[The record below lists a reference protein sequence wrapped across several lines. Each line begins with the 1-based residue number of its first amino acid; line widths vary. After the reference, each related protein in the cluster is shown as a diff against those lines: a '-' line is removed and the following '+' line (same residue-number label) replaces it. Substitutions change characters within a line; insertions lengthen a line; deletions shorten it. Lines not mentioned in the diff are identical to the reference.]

1 MPRLVL
7 TRKELQNLLHCFWSL
22 LHNWPMSWVEQPSC
36 VKSLV
41 FIGVRTLGCIWIV
54 TQSTRGQH
62 NQCYVWLW
70 ELHLQ
75 PFLTRWLITNNQTW
89 LTWSMT
95 ASSSMTASV
104 LAVLLLPRRGECFA
118 PHLPFRF
125 WKGSATSEALK
136 SMRNAVSWDE
146 NMHSWKFTRKY
157 NAVIMIQ
164 IWSNDNCELVE
175 QVKMLQIGVLSFQ
188 NECTM
193 PSEMWRAAD
202 NWLKSNVSA
211 PFVILDVS
219 PVG

>member
-1 MPRLVL
+1 MRRSWCEALSCISLIWRALRMKIGISTLCV
-7 TRKELQNLLHCFWSL
+7 TSGISNLISEIVSEWLLKMITCHFTLHHEVHF
-22 LHNWPMSWVEQPSC
+22 
-36 VKSLV
+36 
-41 FIGVRTLGCIWIV
+41 CI
-54 TQSTRGQH
+54 S
-62 NQCYVWLW
+62 
-70 ELHLQ
+70 
-75 PFLTRWLITNNQTW
+75 
-89 LTWSMT
+89 
-95 ASSSMTASV
+95 
-104 LAVLLLPRRGECFA
+104 
-118 PHLPFRF
+118 
-125 WKGSATSEALK
+125 KALK

-157 NAVIMIQ
+157 NAVIMVQ
-164 IWSNDNCELVE
+164 IWFNDNCELVE

>member
-1 MPRLVL
+1 MRRSWCEALSCISLIWRALRVKIGISTL
-7 TRKELQNLLHCFWSL
+7 CVTSEISNLRSVDVSEWL
-22 LHNWPMSWVEQPSC
+22 LKMITCHFTSHREVY
-36 VKSLV
+36 
-41 FIGVRTLGCIWIV
+41 FCI
-54 TQSTRGQH
+54 
-62 NQCYVWLW
+62 
-70 ELHLQ
+70 
-75 PFLTRWLITNNQTW
+75 
-89 LTWSMT
+89 
-95 ASSSMTASV
+95 
-104 LAVLLLPRRGECFA
+104 
-118 PHLPFRF
+118 
-125 WKGSATSEALK
+125 SEALK